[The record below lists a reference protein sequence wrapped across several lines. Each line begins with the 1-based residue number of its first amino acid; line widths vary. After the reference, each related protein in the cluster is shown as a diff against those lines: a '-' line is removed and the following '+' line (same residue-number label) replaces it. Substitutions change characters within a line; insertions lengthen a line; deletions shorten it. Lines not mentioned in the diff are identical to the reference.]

1 MPFQMYMAEY
11 KQIRLY
17 INAVISFYMGLNMAK
32 LKKHSD
38 IKCPKFLPKNFKN
51 LRRNKTPYD

>member
-17 INAVISFYMGLNMAK
+17 INAVILFYMGPNMAK
-32 LKKHSD
+32 LQKHIQISNVLNSYKK
-38 IKCPKFLPKNFKN
+38 L
-51 LRRNKTPYD
+51 